1 MIAIAPKIPVPMMKA
16 VLPDHEKKRLAALKQ
31 YQILDTPAEA
41 VFDDLTNLAA
51 QICDT
56 PIALISLVDA
66 ERQWFKSKL
75 GLTVSETPRNVA
87 FCNYAIWQ
95 KEPLIVEDAWK
106 DARFANNALVTGE
119 PYIRFYAGAPLI
131 TSDGLALG
139 TLCAIDRIPRQL
151 TKKQISALQVLSRQV
166 ISQIELRK
174 NLAEF
179 QQAQSLLIAQK
190 QMLQVVSNTT
200 SVNQALNAV
209 TQQQKEILQTIFDH
223 IPVMLGFFEREGK
236 LQMINQEW
244 VNVLGWTLEELQESP
259 DILTKFY
266 PDSEYRQQ
274 VWEFI
279 QKAEDRQWQDFK
291 TLVKDG
297 RVLNT
302 TWANV
307 KLSDGRTIGIGQD
320 ITERKQTEE
329 LLLKTQE
336 RLQHLL
342 KTSPVVIYSC
352 KATASY
358 PATFVSE
365 NVTSLFGYSA
375 EDFLNDPN
383 FWFDHVH
390 SEDVTLIAEAIPI
403 LFAQGHHSYEY
414 RFLHQDGTYHW
425 TYDELKLLRDG
436 EGNPIE
442 IVGSWQDITEGKQA
456 ESDRLKAEK
465 SLHETEERFRL
476 LLDGV
481 KDYAIF
487 VLDANG
493 YVASWN
499 TGATAI
505 KGYQAEEI
513 IGQHFSRFYP
523 PEDVAQGKPN
533 QVLEIAAT
541 IGRVEDQGWRVRK
554 DGSYFWANVVLTALR
569 DETGKICGFSKIT
582 QDITERKR
590 AEEILQKSHKELADF
605 KFALD
610 ESAIV
615 AITDNQGTIQY
626 VNNKFC
632 QISGYSRE
640 ELLGKDHRI
649 INSGYHPKA
658 FFQNI
663 WKTISHGKIWKG
675 EIRNRAKN
683 GSIYWVDTTIVP
695 FLDEQGNPYQY
706 IAVRNDITDRKQ
718 AEEALRQQ
726 AQREKLVAE
735 IAQRIRQSLDLNEI
749 LNTTVTEV
757 QRLLESDRVLI
768 FRFDPDWSGVVV
780 VESVDPNWQP
790 ILGAKISDS
799 FFKDTA
805 RRETYERGG
814 IQALEDIL
822 NAGLSPCHI
831 NLLTQFQVR
840 ANLVVPILQENK
852 LWGLLVAHHCSNPR
866 KWQNWEIELLKQLAT
881 QLEIAIQ
888 QSQLYQQVQQ
898 ELNERKLA
906 EQKIRQQA
914 ALLDVTTDA
923 ILVRDLNHRVLFW
936 NKGAERLYGWKKE
949 EVWDKYA
956 NKLLYGETLPQ
967 AQYIYETVL
976 SKGEWQGELQQVTKD
991 GKEIVVESRWTLVRD
1006 SVGEPKA
1013 ILMVNTDITQKQ
1025 LMERQFLR
1033 SQRME
1038 SIGTLAG
1045 GIAHDLNNILAPIL
1059 MAVQLLQLQISSAQG
1074 QQWLEI
1080 LEDSTRRGSEL
1091 IKQVLSFARG
1101 LDGEHGVLQ
1110 IRHLIKEIK
1119 KIVEEIFPRSIEIY
1133 TDVSRDLSA
1142 VCGDATH
1149 LHQVLMNLCVNAR
1162 DAMPTGGSLTIS
1174 AENLVITEN
1183 DAQLQMDVQPGSY
1196 VVITVSD
1203 TGVGI
1208 APEILDRIFEPFFTT
1223 KEVGKGTGL
1232 GLSTVIG
1239 IIKSHK
1245 GFITVSSKLGK
1256 GSEFKVYLPAVEAA
1270 ADLYEEDWELPMG
1283 NGELILV
1290 VDDESAIREITKS
1303 TLTAYNY
1310 QVLTAKDGV
1319 EAIALYVEHKN
1330 DIKLVLVDMM
1340 MPVLDGANTIRT
1352 LQKINPE
1359 VKTIASSGLVS
1370 GTHLQEVG
1378 HTTANKFLPKPYSTQ
1393 ELLEVMHD
1401 LLQ

>member
-1 MIAIAPKIPVPMMKA
+1 MKPF
-16 VLPDHEKKRLAALKQ
+16 LPDHEKNRLATLYQ

-75 GLTVSETPRNVA
+75 GLTVSETPRSVA
-87 FCNYAIWQ
+87 FCNHAILQ
-95 KEPLIVEDAWK
+95 NQPLIVEDARK
-106 DARFANNALVTGE
+106 DPRFANNALVTGK
-119 PYIRFYAGAPLI
+119 PYIRFYAGVPLI
-131 TSDGLALG
+131 TSNGLALG
-139 TLCAIDRIPRQL
+139 TLCVIDRIPRQL
-151 TKKQISALQVLSRQV
+151 TSKQITALQILSRQV
-166 ISQIELRK
+166 ISQLELRQ
-174 NLAEF
+174 NLVGYERSE
-179 QQAQSLLIAQK
+179 SLLIAQK
-190 QMLQVVSNTT
+190 RILELIST
-200 SVNQALNAV
+200 STSINQALNAV

-223 IPVMLGFFEREGK
+223 IPVMLGFFDQEGK
-236 LQMINQEW
+236 LQMINREW
-244 VNVLGWTLEELQESP
+244 LNVLGWTLEELQESP
-259 DILTKFY
+259 DILAKFY
-266 PDSEYRQQ
+266 PEPDYRQQ
-274 VWEFI
+274 VWDFI
-279 QKAEDRQWQDFK
+279 YKAEDRQWQNFK

-297 RVLNT
+297 RLLDT
-302 TWANV
+302 SWANV

-320 ITERKQTEE
+320 IT
-329 LLLKTQE
+329 
-336 RLQHLL
+336 
-342 KTSPVVIYSC
+342 
-352 KATASY
+352 
-358 PATFVSE
+358 
-365 NVTSLFGYSA
+365 
-375 EDFLNDPN
+375 
-383 FWFDHVH
+383 
-390 SEDVTLIAEAIPI
+390 
-403 LFAQGHHSYEY
+403 
-414 RFLHQDGTYHW
+414 
-425 TYDELKLLRDG
+425 
-436 EGNPIE
+436 
-442 IVGSWQDITEGKQA
+442 
-456 ESDRLKAEK
+456 DRLKAEK
-465 SLHETEERFRL
+465 SLHESEERFRL
-476 LLDGV
+476 LISGV

-487 VLDANG
+487 MLDANG

-499 TGATAI
+499 TGAAAI

-513 IGQHFSRFYP
+513 IGKHFSCFYL
-523 PEDVAQGKPN
+523 PEDIAEGKPE
-533 QVLEIAAT
+533 QKLQLAAK
-541 IGRVEDQGWRVRK
+541 IGRVEEEGWRVRK

-590 AEEILQKSHKELADF
+590 AEEILQKSHKELTDF

-632 QISGYSRE
+632 EISGYSRE
-640 ELLGKDHRI
+640 ELLGKNHRI
-649 INSGYHPKA
+649 INSGYHSQA
-658 FFQNI
+658 FFQEM
-663 WKTISHGKIWKG
+663 WQTISQGKVWKG
-675 EIRNRAKN
+675 EIKNCAKN
-683 GSIYWVDTTIVP
+683 GSFYWVDTTIVP
-695 FLDEQGNPYQY
+695 FLDAQGNPYQY
-706 IAVRNDITDRKQ
+706 IAVRSDITGCKQ

-726 AQREKLVAE
+726 AQRERLVAE
-735 IAQRIRQSLDLNEI
+735 IAQRIRQSLDLDEI

-757 QRLLESDRVLI
+757 QRLLQSDRVLI
-768 FRFDPDWSGVVV
+768 FRFDSDWTGVVV
-780 VESVDPNWQP
+780 VESVAPNWQP

-799 FFKDTA
+799 FFQNKA
-805 RRETYERGG
+805 RRESYERGG
-814 IQALEDIL
+814 IQAIEDIF
-822 NAGLSPCHI
+822 NAGLSPCHV
-831 NLLTQFQVR
+831 NLLKQFQVQ
-840 ANLVVPILQENK
+840 ANLVVPILQDNK
-852 LWGLLVAHHCSNPR
+852 LWGLLVAHHCSASR

-881 QLEIAIQ
+881 QVEIAIQ

-898 ELNERKLA
+898 ELIERKLA
-906 EQKIRQQA
+906 EQKILEQA

-923 ILVRDLNHRVLFW
+923 ILVRGLNHHILFW

-949 EVWDKYA
+949 EVLGKCA
-956 NKLLYGETLPQ
+956 NNLLYLEIPPLLDK
-967 AQYIYETVL
+967 IYQTV
-976 SKGEWQGELQQVTKD
+976 SSTGEWHGELQQITKD
-991 GKEIVVESRWTLVRD
+991 GKEIIVESRWTLVRD
-1006 SVGEPKA
+1006 AAGKPTA

-1059 MAVQLLQLQISSAQG
+1059 MSVQLLKLQISSPQG

-1119 KIVEEIFPRSIEIY
+1119 KIVEEIFPKSIDIY
-1133 TDVSRDLSA
+1133 ADVSRDLWA

-1149 LHQVLMNLCVNAR
+1149 LHQVLMNLSVNAR
-1162 DAMPTGGSLTIS
+1162 DAMPKGGILTIK

-1183 DAQLQMDVQPGSY
+1183 DAELQMDVQPGSY
-1196 VVITVSD
+1196 VVVTVSD
-1203 TGVGI
+1203 TGNGI

-1256 GSEFKVYLPAVEAA
+1256 GSEFKVYLPSVEAA
-1270 ADLYEEDWELPMG
+1270 VDLYEEEWELPMG

-1290 VDDESAIREITKS
+1290 VDDEAAIREITKS
-1303 TLTAYNY
+1303 SLKTYGY

-1330 DIKLVLVDMM
+1330 DISLVLVDMM

-1352 LQKINPE
+1352 LQKINPQ

-1370 GTHLQEVG
+1370 GTHFQEIG
-1378 HTTANKFLPKPYSTQ
+1378 NTSANKFLAKPYTTQ
-1393 ELLEVMHD
+1393 ELLEVMHN
-1401 LLQ
+1401 LLHES

>member
-1 MIAIAPKIPVPMMKA
+1 MKT
-16 VLPDHEKKRLAALKQ
+16 VFPDHEKKRLAALYQ

-41 VFDDLTNLAA
+41 VFDELTNLAA
-51 QICDT
+51 EICET

-75 GLTVSETPRNVA
+75 GLTASETPRNMA
-87 FCNYAIWQ
+87 FCHHTILQ
-95 KEPLIVEDAWK
+95 KEPLIVEDAQK
-106 DARFANNALVTGE
+106 DARFAKNALVTRE

-139 TLCAIDRIPRQL
+139 TLCVIDRIPRKL
-151 TKKQISALQVLSRQV
+151 TNKQITALQVLSHQA
-166 ISQIELRK
+166 ISQLELRQ
-174 NLAEF
+174 NLVGYERTE
-179 QQAQSLLIAQK
+179 SLLIAQQ
-190 QMLQVVSNTT
+190 QMLEAINNST
-200 SVNQALNAV
+200 SVNQVLNAV

-223 IPVMLGFFEREGK
+223 IPVMLGFFDREGK
-236 LQMINQEW
+236 LQIINREW
-244 VNVLGWTLEELQESP
+244 INILGWTLEELQESP

-266 PDSEYRQQ
+266 PDPEYRQK

-279 QKAEDRQWQDFK
+279 KNAEDRKWQDFT
-291 TLVKDG
+291 TLVKEG
-297 RVLNT
+297 RLLNT

-320 ITERKQTEE
+320 ITERKLAEG
-329 LLLKTQE
+329 
-336 RLQHLL
+336 
-342 KTSPVVIYSC
+342 
-352 KATASY
+352 
-358 PATFVSE
+358 
-365 NVTSLFGYSA
+365 SL
-375 EDFLNDPN
+375 E
-383 FWFDHVH
+383 
-390 SEDVTLIAEAIPI
+390 
-403 LFAQGHHSYEY
+403 
-414 RFLHQDGTYHW
+414 
-425 TYDELKLLRDG
+425 
-436 EGNPIE
+436 
-442 IVGSWQDITEGKQA
+442 
-456 ESDRLKAEK
+456 
-465 SLHETEERFRL
+465 
-476 LLDGV
+476 
-481 KDYAIF
+481 
-487 VLDANG
+487 
-493 YVASWN
+493 
-499 TGATAI
+499 
-505 KGYQAEEI
+505 
-513 IGQHFSRFYP
+513 
-523 PEDVAQGKPN
+523 
-533 QVLEIAAT
+533 
-541 IGRVEDQGWRVRK
+541 
-554 DGSYFWANVVLTALR
+554 
-569 DETGKICGFSKIT
+569 
-582 QDITERKR
+582 
-590 AEEILQKSHKELADF
+590 KSHKELADF

-610 ESAIV
+610 EFAIV
-615 AITDNQGTIQY
+615 AITDRQGTIQY

-632 QISGYSRE
+632 QISGYTQE
-640 ELLGKDHRI
+640 ELIGKNHCI
-649 INSGYHPKA
+649 INSGYHSKV
-658 FFQNI
+658 FFQEM
-663 WKTISHGKIWKG
+663 WKTISQGKIWKG

-695 FLDEQGNPYQY
+695 FLDGQGNPYQY
-706 IAVRNDITDRKQ
+706 IAVRSDITDRKQ
-718 AEEALRQQ
+718 AEETLRQQ
-726 AQREKLVAE
+726 AQREKLLAE
-735 IAQRIRQSLDLNEI
+735 IAQRIRQSLDLDEI

-768 FRFDPDWSGVVV
+768 FRFEPDWSGFVV
-780 VESVDPNWQP
+780 VESVNPNWQP

-805 RRETYERGG
+805 LRESYERGG
-814 IQALEDIL
+814 IQAVEDIF

-831 NLLTQFQVR
+831 DLLNQFQVR

-852 LWGLLVAHHCSNPR
+852 LWGLLVAHHCSEPR

-881 QLEIAIQ
+881 QVEIAIQ

-898 ELNERKLA
+898 ELIERKLA
-906 EQKIRQQA
+906 EQKIREQA

-923 ILVRDLNHRVLFW
+923 ILVRDLNHRILFW

-949 EVWDKYA
+949 EVRDKCA
-956 NKLLYGETLPQ
+956 NNLLYWETPPLVEN
-967 AQYIYETVL
+967 IYETVL
-976 SKGEWQGELQQVTKD
+976 KKGEWQGELQQVTKN
-991 GKEIVVESRWTLVRD
+991 GKEIVVESRWTLVRNSD
-1006 SVGEPKA
+1006 EKPKA
-1013 ILMVNTDITQKQ
+1013 ILMVNTDITQKK

-1059 MAVQLLQLQISSAQG
+1059 MAVQLLQLQITSPQAK
-1074 QQWLEI
+1074 QWLEI

-1133 TDVSRDLSA
+1133 TDVSRDLWS

-1162 DAMPTGGSLTIS
+1162 DAMPKGGTLTIS
-1174 AENLVITEN
+1174 AENLVISEN
-1183 DAQLQMDVQPGSY
+1183 DAQWQIDVQPGSY
-1196 VVITVSD
+1196 VVVTVSD
-1203 TGVGI
+1203 TGSGI

-1239 IIKSHK
+1239 IIKSHQ

-1256 GSEFKVYLPAVEAA
+1256 GSEFKVYLPAVEGAP
-1270 ADLYEEDWELPMG
+1270 DLYEEEWELPIG

-1290 VDDESAIREITKS
+1290 VDDEAAIREITKS
-1303 TLTAYNY
+1303 SLITYNY

-1319 EAIALYVEHKN
+1319 EAIAIYVEHKN

-1352 LQKINPE
+1352 LQKINPQ

-1378 HTTANKFLPKPYSTQ
+1378 HITANKFLSKPYSTQ
-1393 ELLEVMHD
+1393 ELLEAIKD
-1401 LLQ
+1401 LLK

>member
-1 MIAIAPKIPVPMMKA
+1 MGIPILEHFFLLTTIAPKTLILMKT
-16 VLPDHEKKRLAALKQ
+16 VFPDNEKNRLAALYQ

-41 VFDDLTNLAA
+41 VFDDLASLAA

-75 GLTVSETPRNVA
+75 GLTISETHRNIA
-87 FCNYAIWQ
+87 FCNHTILQ
-95 KEPLIVEDAWK
+95 KEPLIVEDARR
-106 DARFANNALVTGE
+106 DPRFANNVLVTGE
-119 PYIRFYAGAPLI
+119 PFIRFYAGAPLV

-139 TLCAIDRIPRQL
+139 TLCAIDRVPRQL
-151 TKKQISALQVLSRQV
+151 TEKQITALQVLSRQI
-166 ISQIELRK
+166 ISQIELRR
-174 NLAEF
+174 NLVGYERTE
-179 QQAQSLLIAQK
+179 SLLIAQ
-190 QMLQVVSNTT
+190 QQFLELVSNNT
-200 SVNQALNAV
+200 SVSQALNAA
-209 TQQQKEILQTIFDH
+209 TQQQKEVLQTIFDH
-223 IPVMLGFFEREGK
+223 IPVMLGFFDREGT
-236 LQMINQEW
+236 LQMINREW
-244 VNVLGWTLEELQESP
+244 VNVLGWSLEELQESP
-259 DILTKFY
+259 DILAKFY
-266 PDSEYRQQ
+266 PDPEYRQQ

-279 QKAEDRQWQDFK
+279 EKAEYRQWRNFK

-302 TWANV
+302 SWANV

-320 ITERKQTEE
+320 IT
-329 LLLKTQE
+329 
-336 RLQHLL
+336 
-342 KTSPVVIYSC
+342 
-352 KATASY
+352 
-358 PATFVSE
+358 
-365 NVTSLFGYSA
+365 
-375 EDFLNDPN
+375 
-383 FWFDHVH
+383 
-390 SEDVTLIAEAIPI
+390 
-403 LFAQGHHSYEY
+403 
-414 RFLHQDGTYHW
+414 
-425 TYDELKLLRDG
+425 
-436 EGNPIE
+436 
-442 IVGSWQDITEGKQA
+442 
-456 ESDRLKAEK
+456 DRLKAEQ
-465 SLHETEERFRL
+465 SLHESEERFRL
-476 LLDGV
+476 LIDGV

-487 VLDANG
+487 MLDADG
-493 YVASWN
+493 YVTSWN
-499 TGATAI
+499 VGAAAI

-513 IGQHFSRFYP
+513 IGKHFSCFFP
-523 PEDVAQGKPN
+523 PEDQAQGKPEKEL
-533 QVLEIAAT
+533 QIAAKV
-541 IGRVEDQGWRVRK
+541 GRVEDEGWRVRK
-554 DGSYFWANVVLTALR
+554 DGSYFWANVVLTCLR

-590 AEEILQKSHKELADF
+590 AEEILQNSHKELADF
-605 KFALD
+605 KSALD

-615 AITDNQGTIQY
+615 AITDRRGAIQY

-632 QISGYSRE
+632 EISGYSRE

-649 INSGYHPKA
+649 VNSGYHSKA
-658 FFQNI
+658 FFQEI
-663 WKTISHGKIWKG
+663 WATISQGKIWKG

-683 GSIYWVDTTIVP
+683 GNIYWVDTTIVP
-695 FLDEQGNPYQY
+695 FLDPQGNPYQY
-706 IAVRNDITDRKQ
+706 IAIRNDITEQKQ
-718 AEEALRQQ
+718 AEKTLLQQ
-726 AQREKLVAE
+726 AQRERLVGE
-735 IAQRIRQSLDLNEI
+735 ISQRIRQSLDLNEI
-749 LNTTVTEV
+749 LNTTVTEI

-768 FRFDPDWSGVVV
+768 FRFEPDWSGVVV
-780 VESVDPNWQP
+780 VESVDANWRP

-799 FFKDTA
+799 FFKNSEL
-805 RRETYERGG
+805 RQIYEQGA
-814 IQALEDIL
+814 IQAVEDIF

-831 NLLTQFQVR
+831 DLLTEFQVR

-852 LWGLLVAHHCSNPR
+852 LWGLLVSHQCSVPR
-866 KWQNWEIELLKQLAT
+866 QWQSWEIQLLKQLAT
-881 QLEIAIQ
+881 QVEIAIQ

-898 ELNERKLA
+898 ELVERKLA
-906 EQKIRQQA
+906 EQKIREQA
-914 ALLDVTTDA
+914 ALLDITTDA
-923 ILVRDLNHRVLFW
+923 ILVRDLNHRILFW
-936 NKGAERLYGWKKE
+936 NKGAERLYGWKKA
-949 EVWDKYA
+949 EVSEKSA
-956 NKLLYGETLPQ
+956 NNLLYWEPPTQ
-967 AQYIYETVL
+967 AEYIYQIVL
-976 SKGEWQGELQQVTKD
+976 SKGEWQGELQQVTKN

-1006 SVGEPKA
+1006 AVGEPKA

-1059 MAVQLLQLQISSAQG
+1059 MAVQLLQLQITSAQG

-1119 KIVEEIFPRSIEIY
+1119 QIVEEIFPRSIEIH
-1133 TDVSRDLSA
+1133 TDISKELWA

-1162 DAMPTGGSLTIS
+1162 DAMPKGGSLTIS
-1174 AENLVITEN
+1174 AENLVVTEN
-1183 DAQLQMDVQPGSY
+1183 DAQLQLDVQPGSY
-1196 VVITVSD
+1196 VVITISD

-1208 APEILDRIFEPFFTT
+1208 PPEILDRIFEPFFTT

-1256 GSEFKVYLPAVEAA
+1256 GSEFKVYLPAVEEV
-1270 ADLYEEDWELPMG
+1270 ADLDEKEWELPIG

-1290 VDDESAIREITKS
+1290 VDDEASIREITKGS
-1303 TLTAYNY
+1303 LTAYNY
-1310 QVLTAKDGV
+1310 KVLTAKDGV
-1319 EAIALYVEHKN
+1319 EAIALYVEHKD
-1330 DIKLVLVDMM
+1330 DISLVLVDMM

-1370 GTHLQEVG
+1370 GSHLQTVEN
-1378 HTTANKFLPKPYSTQ
+1378 TIANKFLPKPYSTQ
-1393 ELLEVMHD
+1393 ELLEVIHD
-1401 LLQ
+1401 LLKDK

>member
-1 MIAIAPKIPVPMMKA
+1 MKT
-16 VLPDHEKKRLAALKQ
+16 VFSDYESKRLATLYQ

-41 VFDDLTNLAA
+41 VFDDLTYLAA

-56 PIALISLVDA
+56 PIALISLIDA
-66 ERQWFKSKL
+66 ERQWFKSKI
-75 GLTVSETPRNVA
+75 GLTASETERDIA
-87 FCNYAIWQ
+87 FCHHAILQ
-95 KEPLIVEDAWK
+95 KEPLIVEDARK
-106 DARFANNALVTGE
+106 DPRFANNVLVTGE
-119 PYIRFYAGAPLI
+119 PFIRFYAGVPLI

-139 TLCAIDRIPRQL
+139 TLCVIDRIPRQL
-151 TKKQISALQVLSRQV
+151 TNQQITALEILSRQAM
-166 ISQIELRK
+166 SQLELRQ
-174 NLAEF
+174 NLVGYERAE
-179 QQAQSLLIAQK
+179 SLLIAQK
-190 QMLQVVSNTT
+190 RLLELITSNI

-209 TQQQKEILQTIFDH
+209 TQQQKEVLQTIFDH
-223 IPVMLGFFEREGK
+223 IPVMLGFFDREGK
-236 LQMINQEW
+236 LQMINREW

-259 DILTKFY
+259 DILAKFY
-266 PDSEYRQQ
+266 PDPEYRQQ

-279 QKAEDRQWQDFK
+279 QKAENRQWQDFK
-291 TLVKDG
+291 TRVKDG

-307 KLSDGRTIGIGQD
+307 QLSDGRTIGIGQD
-320 ITERKQTEE
+320 IT
-329 LLLKTQE
+329 
-336 RLQHLL
+336 
-342 KTSPVVIYSC
+342 
-352 KATASY
+352 
-358 PATFVSE
+358 
-365 NVTSLFGYSA
+365 
-375 EDFLNDPN
+375 
-383 FWFDHVH
+383 
-390 SEDVTLIAEAIPI
+390 
-403 LFAQGHHSYEY
+403 
-414 RFLHQDGTYHW
+414 
-425 TYDELKLLRDG
+425 
-436 EGNPIE
+436 
-442 IVGSWQDITEGKQA
+442 
-456 ESDRLKAEK
+456 DRLKAEK
-465 SLHETEERFRL
+465 SLLETEERFRL
-476 LLDGV
+476 LIDGV

-487 VLDANG
+487 VLDING
-493 YVASWN
+493 YIASWN
-499 TGATAI
+499 TGAATI

-513 IGQHFSRFYP
+513 IGKHFSCFYP
-523 PEDVAQGKPN
+523 PEDKAEGKPQQN
-533 QVLEIAAT
+533 LQIAAT
-541 IGRVEDQGWRVRK
+541 VGRVEDEGWRVRK
-554 DGSYFWANVVLTALR
+554 DGSYFWANSVITALR
-569 DETGKICGFSKIT
+569 NETGEICGFSKVT

-590 AEEILQKSHKELADF
+590 SEETLQKSHKELTDF

-626 VNNKFC
+626 VNNKFR
-632 QISGYSRE
+632 QISGYSDE
-640 ELLGKDHRI
+640 ELLGQNHRI
-649 INSGYHPKA
+649 LNSKYHSKA
-658 FFQNI
+658 FFQEM
-663 WKTISHGKIWKG
+663 WQTISQGKVWKG

-683 GSIYWVDTTIVP
+683 GRIYWVDTTIVP
-695 FLDEQGNPYQY
+695 FLNAQGNSYQY

-726 AQREKLVAE
+726 AQRERLVAE

-768 FRFDPDWSGVVV
+768 FRFEPDWSGVVV
-780 VESVDPNWQP
+780 VESVAPSWEA

-799 FFKDTA
+799 FFQNTA
-805 RRETYERGG
+805 RRESYEQGG
-814 IQALEDIL
+814 IQAIEDVFD
-822 NAGLSPCHI
+822 AGLSPCHI
-831 NLLTQFQVR
+831 DLLNEFQVR

-852 LWGLLVAHHCSNPR
+852 LWGLLVAHQCSEPR
-866 KWQNWEIELLKQLAT
+866 KWQSWEIELLKQLAT
-881 QLEIAIQ
+881 QVEIAIQ

-898 ELNERKLA
+898 ELIERKLA
-906 EQKIRQQA
+906 EQKIREQA
-914 ALLDVTTDA
+914 ALLNVTTDA
-923 ILVRDLNHRVLFW
+923 ILVRDLNHHILFW
-936 NKGAERLYGWKKE
+936 NQGAERLYGWKKE
-949 EVWDKYA
+949 EVLGKCA
-956 NKLLYGETLPQ
+956 NNLLYWETPSIGLD
-967 AQYIYETVL
+967 IYENVIN
-976 SKGEWQGELQQVTKD
+976 KGEWQGELQQVTKD
-991 GKEIVVESRWTLVRD
+991 GREIVVESRWSLVRD
-1006 SVGEPKA
+1006 AAEAPKA

-1059 MAVQLLQLQISSAQG
+1059 MAVQLLKLQINSPQG
-1074 QQWLEI
+1074 QQWLDI

-1133 TDVSRDLSA
+1133 TDVSKDLWA

-1162 DAMPTGGSLTIS
+1162 DAMPKGGSLTIS

-1183 DAQLQMDVQPGSY
+1183 DAELQMDAQPGSY
-1196 VVITVSD
+1196 VVVTVSD

-1208 APEILDRIFEPFFTT
+1208 ASEILDRIFEPFFTT

-1245 GFITVSSKLGK
+1245 GFITVSSKIGK

-1270 ADLYEEDWELPMG
+1270 TDLYEEEWELPIG

-1290 VDDESAIREITKS
+1290 VDDEASIREITKS
-1303 TLTAYNY
+1303 SLTAYNY

-1319 EAIALYVEHKN
+1319 EAIALYAQHKN
-1330 DIKLVLVDMM
+1330 EISLVLVDMM
-1340 MPVLDGANTIRT
+1340 MPLLDGANTIRA

-1359 VKTIASSGLVS
+1359 VKTIASSGLIS
-1370 GTHLQEVG
+1370 GTHLQEVEN
-1378 HTTANKFLPKPYSTQ
+1378 TIANQFLPKPYTTQ
-1393 ELLEVMHD
+1393 ELLEAMHN